1 MSKTSTSTAP
11 FRPLWLGPYEC
22 QAEQRADG
30 AWLLQSPEKLAASP
44 PRYTDLLVRWATER
58 PDTTFL
64 AKRNAQ
70 GLWRQLTYGEASQQV
85 EHIAQALLNR
95 NLSAERPVMVLS
107 ENSLEHALISLAA
120 MHVGI
125 AVAPISPAYSL
136 LSKTAER
143 VRHAVDL
150 LTPGLV
156 FATDAARY
164 AHAIETAVPR
174 DTELV
179 FLEGALAGRPCT
191 RYDELVNTPV
201 TEQVAQAHEAVGP
214 GAVAKFL
221 FTSGSTKL
229 PKAVVNT
236 HGMLTCNQQMFLQC
250 YPFLAAEPPVLVDWM
265 PWHHTGAGNHN
276 FGLILYHGGT
286 LYIDEGKPTS
296 EGMAET
302 IRNLKDVAPT
312 IYYSVPKGLEM
323 LAQAM
328 KSDAALRD
336 RFFSRLC
343 NLFPQGAAMS
353 APLKHTLDELAI
365 AACGMRIPMTA
376 SLGMTETAP
385 FALSAHLPDWQ
396 AGIIGTP
403 PPGLEVKLVQ
413 QGDKLEVRYRGPS
426 IMPGYWRQP
435 ELTAEAFDE
444 EGFLCSG
451 DAARFVDDNARE
463 QGLRYDGR
471 IAEDF
476 KLDSG
481 TWVNVGALRQRVI
494 AAGAPHIHD
503 IVLTGHDRDELGM
516 LIFLLPTA
524 SQLATHTLPSAGPAA
539 IASDPG
545 VRAWAQSLLDSLAK
559 NATSSSQFIGRAM
572 VLRDPPLMD
581 LGEMTDK
588 GSINQRSVLKTR
600 AALVEQL
607 YAPQPG
613 SDTLLAR
620 RS

>member
-1 MSKTSTSTAP
+1 M
-11 FRPLWLGPYEC
+11 
-22 QAEQRADG
+22 
-30 AWLLQSPEKLAASP
+30 
-44 PRYTDLLVRWATER
+44 
-58 PDTTFL
+58 
-64 AKRNAQ
+64 
-70 GLWRQLTYGEASQQV
+70 
-85 EHIAQALLNR
+85 
-95 NLSAERPVMVLS
+95 
-107 ENSLEHALISLAA
+107 
-120 MHVGI
+120 
-125 AVAPISPAYSL
+125 
-136 LSKTAER
+136 
-143 VRHAVDL
+143 
-150 LTPGLV
+150 
-156 FATDAARY
+156 
-164 AHAIETAVPR
+164 
-174 DTELV
+174 
-179 FLEGALAGRPCT
+179 AGRPST
-191 RYDELVNTPV
+191 RYDELANTPV
-201 TEQVAQAHEAVGP
+201 TQQVAQAHEAVKP
-214 GAVAKFL
+214 DTVAKFL

-229 PKAVVNT
+229 PKAVINT

-250 YPFLAAEPPVLVDWM
+250 YPFLTGQPPVLVDWM

-276 FGLILYHGGT
+276 FGLVLYHGGS
-286 LYIDEGKPTS
+286 LYIDEGKPTVD
-296 EGMAET
+296 GMAQT
-302 IRNLKDVAPT
+302 ISNLKEVAPT

-328 KSDAALRD
+328 KTDLALRD

-353 APLKHTLDELAI
+353 APLKHTLDELAV
-365 AACGMRIPMTA
+365 ASCGMRIPMTA

-403 PPGLEVKLVQ
+403 PPGLDVKLVP

-435 ELTAEAFDE
+435 ELTAEAFDD

-476 KLDSG
+476 KLASG

-524 SQLATHTLPSAGPAA
+524 SSLATHTAPNAGAAA
-539 IASDPG
+539 IAGDPG
-545 VRAWAQSLLDSLAK
+545 VQAWAQSLLDSLAE
-559 NATSSSQFIGRAM
+559 NSAGSSQFIGRAM

-607 YAPQPG
+607 YAAEPG
-613 SDTLLAR
+613 SGTLLVR
-620 RS
+620 RSRIPAV